1 MSIKKL
7 GINRPFFLPTH
18 HRKLHEII
26 QLTENPL
33 TCPIERAVLVS
44 VQADHLTDGP
54 NVVPQHDA
62 LSLHHEEVCVGWRKD
77 QKREEAVKALRIRRR
92 NDRGRWRSSRMRREG
107 AIEGN
112 LGEVV
117 EGVMREKEREQE
129 GEHKYEED
137 NVIKVQLAEE
147 AEQEEGK
154 QE

>member
-7 GINRPFFLPTH
+7 GINRPFFFVPTH
-18 HRKLHEII
+18 HRKLHEIT

-77 QKREEAVKALRIRRR
+77 QKTEEAVKALRTRRR
-92 NDRGRWRSSRMRREG
+92 NNRGRWRSSRMRREG
-107 AIEGN
+107 A
-112 LGEVV
+112 V
-117 EGVMREKEREQE
+117 EGSTPRRGV
-129 GEHKYEED
+129 GGGG
-137 NVIKVQLAEE
+137 
-147 AEQEEGK
+147 EGK
-154 QE
+154 RTRAAIPSDKQQSGPI